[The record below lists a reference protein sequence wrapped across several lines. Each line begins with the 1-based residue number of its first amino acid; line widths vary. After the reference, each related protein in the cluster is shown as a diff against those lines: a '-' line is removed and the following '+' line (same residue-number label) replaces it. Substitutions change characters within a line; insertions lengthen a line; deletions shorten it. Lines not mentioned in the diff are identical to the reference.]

1 MRMRMQVLMDE
12 AELADY
18 RRLAE
23 REGMTLAEW
32 VRQKLRR
39 ASREEPT
46 GDVEA
51 KLAAVRAGA
60 ANAFPAQGVDEMLA
74 EIESGY
80 RS

>member
-1 MRMRMQVLMDE
+1 MDE
-12 AELADY
+12 AEIAEY

-39 ASREEPT
+39 AGREEPT
-46 GDVEA
+46 ADVDH
-51 KLAAVRAGA
+51 KLGAIRVAAS
-60 ANAFPAQGVDEMLA
+60 NAFPAPHIEQMLG